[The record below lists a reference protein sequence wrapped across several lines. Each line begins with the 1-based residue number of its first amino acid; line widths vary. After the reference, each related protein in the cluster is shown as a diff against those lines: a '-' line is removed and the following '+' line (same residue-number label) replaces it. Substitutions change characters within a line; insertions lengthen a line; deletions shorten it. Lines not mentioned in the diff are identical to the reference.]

1 MPSLSVVLPMR
12 NEEPYVRRA
21 VEAAGAGAAAVC
33 DDYEIIVV
41 DDASTD
47 RTRELAETLSREDA
61 RVRVLHEAQAGG
73 LGATLRA
80 GYRAATKDLVLYSDA
95 DLPFDFGEVERAVR
109 LLEYQEADVLAAYR
123 FDRTS
128 EGALRTLYTLAYSAL
143 VRTLFGLRLRD
154 INFSFKLFR
163 RVLLEDIELR
173 SRGSFIDAEFLVRA
187 RNAGARIIQMGV
199 DYFPRTRGSSS
210 LASPRVILGILL
222 EMARLAPELWRS
234 RLPAGPPRAQ

>member
-1 MPSLSVVLPMR
+1 MR

-21 VEAAGAGAAAVC
+21 VEAAAAGAAAVSE
-33 DDYEIIVV
+33 DYEIIVV

-47 RTRELAETLSREDA
+47 HTRELAEARSREHA
-61 RVRVLHEAQAGG
+61 RVRVLHEAEAGG

-80 GYRAATKDLVLYSDA
+80 GYRATTKDLVLYSDA
-95 DLPFDFGEVERAVR
+95 DLPFDFGEVARAVR

-163 RVLLEDIELR
+163 RTLLEDIELK